1 MLADVV
7 MEEIE
12 TVKVDMFANLEER
25 TQAIERKI
33 YERENYEDKL
43 DRIIEEKINERM
55 ERVEGSYR

>member
-12 TVKVDMFANLEER
+12 TVKVDMFVSLEER

-33 YERENYEDKL
+33 YDRENYEDRI
-43 DRIIEEKINERM
+43 DRIIE
-55 ERVEGSYR
+55 